1 MFCREGVFP
10 RKEISPSNQ
19 SPGYRWMVF
28 HASLEQKVKSILDF
42 YIYKFSLGRAIDS
55 GRMSTV
61 MYTFDWAKSKT
72 FQ

>member
-10 RKEISPSNQ
+10 REEISPSNQ

-28 HASLEQKVKSILDF
+28 HASQEQKVKSILDF